1 MNLASVAKAI
11 GATAATIAAT
21 GTTVFATVPEG
32 VDMPWY
38 AWLGLGIFNA
48 LLGFGI
54 VYLAPKNAGSTAD
67 AAQ

>member
-1 MNLASVAKAI
+1 MNLSKVAKAI
-11 GATAATIAAT
+11 GARVATVAAT

-48 LLGFGI
+48 LLGFGV
-54 VYLAPKNAGSTAD
+54 VYLAPKNAGA
-67 AAQ
+67 

>member
-1 MNLASVAKAI
+1 MNLGNVTKAI

-38 AWLGLGIFNA
+38 AWLGLGLFNA
-48 LLGFGI
+48 LLGFGL
-54 VYLAPKNAGSTAD
+54 VYLAPKNRQA
-67 AAQ
+67 

>member
-1 MNLASVAKAI
+1 MNFGKIAKAI

-48 LLGFGI
+48 SLGFGI
-54 VYLAPKNAGSTAD
+54 VYLAPKNASA
-67 AAQ
+67 

>member
-1 MNLASVAKAI
+1 MNLGNVTKAI

-38 AWLGLGIFNA
+38 AWLGLGLFNA
-48 LLGFGI
+48 LLGFGV
-54 VYLAPKNAGSTAD
+54 VYLAPKNRQA
-67 AAQ
+67 

>member
-1 MNLASVAKAI
+1 MSLASVAKAI

-38 AWLGLGIFNA
+38 AWLGLGVFNA
-48 LLGFGI
+48 LIGFGI
-54 VYLAPKNAGSTAD
+54 VYLAPRNAGAAAD
-67 AAQ
+67 EAR

>member
-1 MNLASVAKAI
+1 MDLGKVTKAI

-38 AWLGLGIFNA
+38 AWLGLGLFNA
-48 LLGFGI
+48 LLGFGV
-54 VYLAPKNAGSTAD
+54 VYLAPKNRQA
-67 AAQ
+67 

>member
-1 MNLASVAKAI
+1 MSLASVAKAI

-38 AWLGLGIFNA
+38 AWLGLGVFNA
-48 LLGFGI
+48 LIGFGI
-54 VYLAPKNAGSTAD
+54 AIQGPFTNTGL
-67 AAQ
+67 

>member
-1 MNLASVAKAI
+1 MNLSKVAKAI
-11 GATAATIAAT
+11 GATVATVAAT

-48 LLGFGI
+48 LLGFGV
-54 VYLAPKNAGSTAD
+54 VYLAPKNAGA
-67 AAQ
+67 

>member
-1 MNLASVAKAI
+1 MSLASVAKAI

-38 AWLGLGIFNA
+38 AWLTATPERRANRESCWSPPGP
-48 LLGFGI
+48 
-54 VYLAPKNAGSTAD
+54 APPTPLPAC
-67 AAQ
+67 

>member
-1 MNLASVAKAI
+1 MNLGKVAKAI
-11 GATAATIAAT
+11 GATVATIAAT

-48 LLGFGI
+48 LLGFGV
-54 VYLAPKNAGSTAD
+54 VYLAPKNAGV
-67 AAQ
+67 

>member
-1 MNLASVAKAI
+1 MNFASVAKAI

-48 LLGFGI
+48 LIGFGI
-54 VYLAPKNAGSTAD
+54 VYLAPRNVGGSAEQ
-67 AAQ
+67 AQ

>member
-1 MNLASVAKAI
+1 MNFGKVAKAI

-48 LLGFGI
+48 LLGFGV
-54 VYLAPKNAGSTAD
+54 VYLAPKNTASEP
-67 AAQ
+67 AK